1 MNRAQRRA
9 AAKALGRNLR
19 AQGVSK
25 ASRRAQV
32 AQARRGVNFESK
44 AKATLNS
51 VIRRNSQERLESAKA
66 TFGPR
71 RARETEMLNRVH
83 SGDWKVG
90 QFLRQASSAWK
101 ASSEYRQGNHTR
113 MMGWLS
119 EEALRRGYKNLS
131 EWEQDFEKENSEL
144 LGMAD
149 EDDLMMSAEDPYV
162 MGMDLV
168 SIGYRGLRPVLPTR
182 RS

>member
-1 MNRAQRRA
+1 MNRKARRA
-9 AAKALGRNLR
+9 AAKALGRTLK
-19 AQGVSK
+19 AQGIGK

-32 AQARRGVNFESK
+32 VQARKGVNFESK
-44 AKATLNS
+44 ATATLGS
-51 VIRRNSQERLESAKA
+51 AIRQNAQERLKSAKA

-83 SGDWKVG
+83 NGDWRVG

-101 ASSEYRQGNHTR
+101 MSSEYRQGNHQR

-131 EWEQDFEKENSEL
+131 DWEKAFEEENAELIGLTEEDEL
-144 LGMAD
+144 L
-149 EDDLMMSAEDPYV
+149 LSAEDPYTT
-162 MGMDLV
+162 GMDL
-168 SIGYRGLRPVLPTR
+168 SAIGYRGLRFTLPTR
-182 RS
+182 R

>member
-1 MNRAQRRA
+1 MNRKARRA
-9 AAKALGRNLR
+9 AAKALAKSLR

-25 ASRRAQV
+25 AARRVQV
-32 AQARRGVNFESK
+32 AQARKGISFESK
-44 AKATLNS
+44 AKATLS
-51 VIRRNSQERLESAKA
+51 KALGQKAMERVESAKA

-71 RARETEMLNRVH
+71 RARETELLNRVH
-83 SGDWKVG
+83 SGDWKTG

-101 ASSEYRQGNHTR
+101 ASAEYRNGNHRR

-119 EEALRRGYKNLS
+119 EEALRRGYSNLT
-131 EWEQDFEKENSEL
+131 EWERAFEEENSEL

-149 EDDLMMSAEDPYV
+149 EDELLLSAEDPYV

>member
-1 MNRAQRRA
+1 MNRKARRA

-25 ASRRAQV
+25 AARRAQV
-32 AQARRGVNFESK
+32 VQARRGVSFESK
-44 AKATLNS
+44 AKATLNKALGQ
-51 VIRRNSQERLESAKA
+51 RGMERIESAKS

-83 SGDWKVG
+83 NGDWRAG

-101 ASSEYRQGNHTR
+101 MSSEYRQGNHQR

-131 EWEQDFEKENSEL
+131 EWEAAFEKENAELIGLTEEDEL
-144 LGMAD
+144 L
-149 EDDLMMSAEDPYV
+149 LSAEDPYTT
-162 MGMDLV
+162 GMDLS
-168 SIGYRGLRPVLPTR
+168 SIGYRGLRFTLPTR
-182 RS
+182 R